1 MDAGPVIGTTEVP
14 IYRTDTLETLSN
26 RMHQAEHALLV
37 QSLQRL
43 IVGDEEIEEE

>member
-1 MDAGPVIGTTEVP
+1 MIGTAEVP
-14 IYRTDTLETLSN
+14 IYRTDTLEMLSN

-43 IVGDEEIEEE
+43 IMGDEEIEDE